1 MVSLHAVLGLQ
12 DVGIDGALGEE
23 ADLIANLAGLLLE
36 HANELG
42 ADNLTLGLGIL
53 DVHELV
59 QEAICGVNVNQ
70 VGIHLI
76 LEDVDDLLALALA
89 HQAVVNMHANE
100 LLADG
105 LDEQGRDNRTVD
117 TTGKSQQD
125 LFVADLL
132 ADCSDL
138 LFDERLGKF
147 GSGDTY
153 HVVGTL
159 VGIHAEL
166 LLGSMEM
173 RRAYAD
179 APSYDLIICRTRYV
193 SHRCDRA
200 FCRGGSF
207 SISQGQLDF
216 GSHLGSIANRL
227 FLYTFGT
234 IVGDTHKFQSRATRV
249 QLLLVL
255 PAVGRWK
262 MDCDGYPCVPMPL
275 MCTAFVPGQI
285 DAAVA
290 GIPDPDSRAIATA
303 EALYFRGQAALAAK
317 TAHPYLDVTD
327 PALRYSACFICGY
340 ASLSLNRIADARRCL
355 AGILDT
361 PADEESPAVHAT
373 HILFASA
380 ASVLLHL
387 PSPYSAEEFY
397 PLAAH
402 LPEGLRLFASYV
414 MAHALYLRGEYG
426 RSLGMAENALIMKQ
440 GSYPISELFLH
451 LAASMACMS
460 LKDIDAAKAHFGAA
474 WDIARPDGLIE
485 LIGEHHGLLQGLI
498 EACLKTQYPDDFARI
513 IEITYRFSYGWRR
526 IHNPDSG
533 EDVADDLTTTEFTM
547 AMLACRGWTN
557 AEIAGHMGV
566 SPGTVKNRLS
576 GVYAKLGIGTRA
588 ELVAHMLR

>member
-1 MVSLHAVLGLQ
+1 
-12 DVGIDGALGEE
+12 
-23 ADLIANLAGLLLE
+23 
-36 HANELG
+36 
-42 ADNLTLGLGIL
+42 
-53 DVHELV
+53 
-59 QEAICGVNVNQ
+59 
-70 VGIHLI
+70 
-76 LEDVDDLLALALA
+76 
-89 HQAVVNMHANE
+89 
-100 LLADG
+100 
-105 LDEQGRDNRTVD
+105 
-117 TTGKSQQD
+117 
-125 LFVADLL
+125 
-132 ADCSDL
+132 
-138 LFDERLGKF
+138 
-147 GSGDTY
+147 
-153 HVVGTL
+153 
-159 VGIHAEL
+159 
-166 LLGSMEM
+166 
-173 RRAYAD
+173 
-179 APSYDLIICRTRYV
+179 
-193 SHRCDRA
+193 
-200 FCRGGSF
+200 
-207 SISQGQLDF
+207 
-216 GSHLGSIANRL
+216 
-227 FLYTFGT
+227 
-234 IVGDTHKFQSRATRV
+234 
-249 QLLLVL
+249 
-255 PAVGRWK
+255 
-262 MDCDGYPCVPMPL
+262 MDCDGYPHVPMPL

-290 GIPDPDSRAIATA
+290 GISDPDSRAIATA
-303 EALYFRGQAALAAK
+303 EALYFRGQATLAAK
-317 TAHPYLDVTD
+317 TARPYLDATD

-361 PADEESPAVHAT
+361 TADEESPAIHAT
-373 HILFASA
+373 HILFASAASVLLHLPSPYSAEEFYPLAAHLPEGLRLFASA

-460 LKDIDAAKAHFGAA
+460 LKDIDAAKTHFGAA
-474 WDIARPDGLIE
+474 WNIARPDGLIE

-498 EACLKTQYPDDFARI
+498 EACLKSQYPDDFARI

-557 AEIAGHMGV
+557 AEIARHMGV

-576 GVYAKLGIGTRA
+576 NVYAKLGIGTRT

>member
-1 MVSLHAVLGLQ
+1 
-12 DVGIDGALGEE
+12 
-23 ADLIANLAGLLLE
+23 
-36 HANELG
+36 
-42 ADNLTLGLGIL
+42 
-53 DVHELV
+53 
-59 QEAICGVNVNQ
+59 
-70 VGIHLI
+70 
-76 LEDVDDLLALALA
+76 
-89 HQAVVNMHANE
+89 
-100 LLADG
+100 
-105 LDEQGRDNRTVD
+105 
-117 TTGKSQQD
+117 
-125 LFVADLL
+125 
-132 ADCSDL
+132 
-138 LFDERLGKF
+138 
-147 GSGDTY
+147 
-153 HVVGTL
+153 
-159 VGIHAEL
+159 
-166 LLGSMEM
+166 
-173 RRAYAD
+173 
-179 APSYDLIICRTRYV
+179 
-193 SHRCDRA
+193 
-200 FCRGGSF
+200 
-207 SISQGQLDF
+207 
-216 GSHLGSIANRL
+216 
-227 FLYTFGT
+227 
-234 IVGDTHKFQSRATRV
+234 
-249 QLLLVL
+249 
-255 PAVGRWK
+255 
-262 MDCDGYPCVPMPL
+262 MDCDGYPRVPMPL

-290 GIPDPDSRAIATA
+290 SISDPDSRAIATA

-317 TAHPYLDVTD
+317 TARPYLDATD

-426 RSLGMAENALIMKQ
+426 RSLGMAENALIMKR

-498 EACLKTQYPDDFARI
+498 EACLKSQYPDDFARI

-557 AEIAGHMGV
+557 AEIARHMGV

-576 GVYAKLGIGTRA
+576 NVYAKLGIGTRT